1 MPWFWTD
8 DLADLLA
15 RHDDVDPERLREWRR
30 QPVGVAG
37 DDTTD
42 PLALARRLAGIP
54 TDTEA
59 VA

>member
-15 RHDDVDPERLREWRR
+15 QHDDVDPERLREWRR
-30 QPVGVAG
+30 RPVGVAG
-37 DDTTD
+37 DDKTD
-42 PLALARRLAGIP
+42 ALDLARRLMGIP
-54 TDTEA
+54 ADTEA